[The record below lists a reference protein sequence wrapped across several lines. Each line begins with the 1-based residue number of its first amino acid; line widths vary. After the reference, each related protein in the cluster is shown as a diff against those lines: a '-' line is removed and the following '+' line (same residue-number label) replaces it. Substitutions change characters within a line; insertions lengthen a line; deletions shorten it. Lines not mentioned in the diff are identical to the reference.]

1 MKNLILLFSL
11 IVLCASCNKNPVSF
25 EEKIIGEWQVNSF
38 VINSCPDASDNVAL
52 VTSNGDGCVEVMGDT
67 ACFTLIL
74 KENGVAEVSTE
85 ISDLGESEFQ
95 IMSYVLDE
103 ENNSFSLCE
112 EMEGECATFTLDGD
126 DLYNEM
132 DEDGCICVFGFR
144 KTI

>member
-1 MKNLILLFSL
+1 VLHVIKTQLVSKKKLL
-11 IVLCASCNKNPVSF
+11 A
-25 EEKIIGEWQVNSF
+25 
-38 VINSCPDASDNVAL
+38 
-52 VTSNGDGCVEVMGDT
+52 